1 MKTRLFT
8 QIGGFG
14 LLSVSLLAGTVP
26 APDNSASFSA
36 VLTGAVK
43 TTISGDARFGQVR
56 GGPSAPDVFSLTL
69 GADSSGG
76 AVLFTRPAGSGLHV
90 RSYRVAEAGARDGE
104 LQALVVL
111 GSANHP
117 EGVFRATA
125 GTLTITSVSDFEIT
139 GLFSV
144 DADGFLAS
152 APDRENQPV
161 SVSGSFIAR
170 RSNWGF

>member
-1 MKTRLFT
+1 MKTKVFT

-14 LLSVSLLAGTVP
+14 LLSLSLFAGTVR
-26 APDNSASFSA
+26 APDSSASFSA
-36 VLTGAVK
+36 VLTGVVK
-43 TTISGDARFGQVR
+43 TTISGDARFGQVH

-69 GADSSGG
+69 GLDSPRG
-76 AVLFTRPAGSGLHV
+76 AVLFTRPTGSGLHV
-90 RSYRVAEAGARDGE
+90 GSYRVAEAGAEGGE

-117 EGVFRATA
+117 EGVFRATS
-125 GTLTITSVSDFEIT
+125 GTLTISSISDVEVT

-152 APDRENQPV
+152 APDQDNQPI

-170 RSNWGF
+170 RSN

>member
-14 LLSVSLLAGTVP
+14 LLSLGLLAGKVR
-26 APDNSASFSA
+26 APDNSASFTA
-36 VLTGAVK
+36 VLTGDVK

-56 GGPSAPDVFSLTL
+56 GGPSAPDVFTLSL
-69 GADSSGG
+69 GADSPQG
-76 AVLFTRPAGSGLHV
+76 AVLFTFPSRAGLNVG
-90 RSYRVAEAGARDGE
+90 SYRVAEAGARDGE

-111 GSANHP
+111 GSAAHP
-117 EGVFRATA
+117 RGVFRGTA
-125 GTLTITSVSDFEIT
+125 GTLTTTSVSEVEIT

-152 APDRENQPV
+152 APDRENRPV

-170 RSNWGF
+170 CCD

>member
-1 MKTRLFT
+1 MKTKVFT

-14 LLSVSLLAGTVP
+14 LLSLSLFAGTVR

-36 VLTGAVK
+36 VLTGVVK
-43 TTISGDARFGQVR
+43 TTISGDARFGLVR
-56 GGPSAPDVFSLTL
+56 GRPSAPDVFSLAL
-69 GADSSGG
+69 GADGPRG
-76 AVLFTRPAGSGLHV
+76 AVLFTRPTGSGLHV
-90 RSYRVAEAGARDGE
+90 GSYRVAEAGAEGGE

-117 EGVFRATA
+117 EGVFRATS
-125 GTLTITSVSDFEIT
+125 GTLTISSISDVEVT

-152 APDRENQPV
+152 APDQDNQPI
-161 SVSGSFIAR
+161 SVSGSFIAW
-170 RSNWGF
+170 RSN

>member
-8 QIGGFG
+8 QLGGFG
-14 LLSVSLLAGTVP
+14 LLSLSVLAGTVRP
-26 APDNSASFSA
+26 PDTSASFNA
-36 VLTGAVK
+36 VLTGDVK

-69 GADSSGG
+69 GADSRRG
-76 AVLFTRPAGSGLHV
+76 AVLFTYPARSGLHV
-90 RSYRVAEAGARDGE
+90 GSYRVAEAGVREGD
-104 LQALVVL
+104 LQALVVV

-117 EGVFRATA
+117 EGVFRGTA
-125 GTLTITSVSDFEIT
+125 GTLTITSVSDVEIT
-139 GLFSV
+139 GLFAV

-152 APDRENQPV
+152 APARENRPV

-170 RSNWGF
+170 RSN

>member
-14 LLSVSLLAGTVP
+14 LLSFGLLAGTVR

-36 VLTGAVK
+36 VLTGVVK

-56 GGPSAPDVFSLTL
+56 GGPSAPDVFTLTL
-69 GADSSGG
+69 GADSHRG

-90 RSYRVAEAGARDGE
+90 GSYRVAEAGARDGE

-111 GSANHP
+111 GSADHP

-125 GTLTITSVSDFEIT
+125 GTLTITSVSDVEIT
-139 GLFSV
+139 GQFSV
-144 DADGFLAS
+144 AADGFLAP

-161 SVSGSFIAR
+161 SISGSFVAR
-170 RSNWGF
+170 RGN

>member
-1 MKTRLFT
+1 MKTKVFT

-14 LLSVSLLAGTVP
+14 LLSLSLLAGTVR

-36 VLTGAVK
+36 VLTGVVK
-43 TTISGDARFGQVR
+43 TTISGDARFGLVR
-56 GGPSAPDVFSLTL
+56 GRPSAPDVFSLAL
-69 GADSSGG
+69 GADGPRG
-76 AVLFTRPAGSGLHV
+76 AVLFTRPTGSGLHV
-90 RSYRVAEAGARDGE
+90 GSYRVAEAGAEGGE

-117 EGVFRATA
+117 EGVFRATS
-125 GTLTITSVSDFEIT
+125 GTLTISSISDVEVT

-144 DADGFLAS
+144 DTDGFLAS
-152 APDRENQPV
+152 APDQDNQPI

-170 RSNWGF
+170 RSN